1 MKLTFDANPAVNVI
15 RRYSP
20 QELVVGT
27 TTLHRPCIISAD
39 RIVEDWQFQSIQTL
53 SADELKPILDLEPEV
68 ILLGTG
74 SRQIFPPPA
83 LMAFCLARRIALEPM
98 DLGAACR
105 TFNVLVQED
114 RPAVGAFVIG
124 V

>member
-1 MKLTFDANPAVNVI
+1 MKLTFDANPSVNVI
-15 RRYSP
+15 RRYSSH
-20 QELVVGT
+20 ELLVGT
-27 TTLHRPCIISAD
+27 TVLYRPCIVSATQIID
-39 RIVEDWQFQSIQTL
+39 DWIFQSIQTL
-53 SADELKPILDLEPEV
+53 TVDELKPILDLEPEV

-83 LMAFCLARRIALEPM
+83 VMAFCLARRIALEPM

-105 TFNVLVQED
+105 TFNVLMQED